1 MRPEFIG
8 SVELIAS
15 VGKVSEL
22 WRYPV
27 QSLRG
32 ESLDKLDFTE
42 RGALGDRGYC
52 VAEAD
57 TGAAGTAA
65 RPPWKMLVTW
75 LACYVKEPELGGD
88 LPLVEVSFPD
98 GVSLRS
104 DDARID
110 AVMSERIGRKVR
122 LVRSDAP
129 DVALPYK
136 ASHCHLLTS
145 ATLKALSAGYPQGRF
160 VPARFRPNVVL
171 DCGDTTGFV
180 ENGWLGSYLAL
191 GEVMFDINEHCERC
205 ALTTRP
211 QGDLPMDPGI
221 LHTAQQFNQNHVG
234 VYGAVRR
241 AGRIKLGAAATR

>member
-1 MRPEFIG
+1 MT
-8 SVELIAS
+8 AN

-32 ESLDKLDFTE
+32 ESLKALDFTD
-42 RGALGDRGYC
+42 GGGLGDRGYC

-65 RPPWKMLVTW
+65 RPPWKMLITWSARYVT
-75 LACYVKEPELGGD
+75 EPRPGGA
-88 LPLVEVSFPD
+88 LPVVEISFPD
-98 GVSLRS
+98 GVSALS
-104 DDARID
+104 DDARVHD
-110 AVMSERIGRKVR
+110 FMSERIGRKVR
-122 LVRSDAP
+122 LAKSDAP
-129 DVALPYK
+129 DTILPYK

-145 ATLKALSAGYPQGRF
+145 ATLKALTKAYPSGRF

-171 DCGDTTGFV
+171 DCGETTGFI
-180 ENGWLGSYLAL
+180 ESDWLGSDLAVGGVTL
-191 GEVMFDINEHCERC
+191 DINEHCERC

-211 QGDLPMDPGI
+211 QGDLPIDPGI

-234 VYGAVRR
+234 VYGAVKRT
-241 AGRIKLGAAATR
+241 GRIALGDTAVR

>member
-1 MRPEFIG
+1 MT
-8 SVELIAS
+8 AS

-32 ESLDKLDFTE
+32 ESLSALDFTD
-42 RGALGDRGYC
+42 RGGLGDRGYC
-52 VAEAD
+52 VVEKES
-57 TGAAGTAA
+57 GAAGTAA

-75 LACYVKEPELGGD
+75 SARYVTEPQHGSP

-98 GVSLRS
+98 GASVTS
-104 DDARID
+104 DDARMD
-110 AVMSERIGRKVR
+110 AAMSERIGRPVR
-122 LVRSDAP
+122 LALSAAP
-129 DVALPYK
+129 DTVLPYK

-145 ATLKALSAGYPQGRF
+145 ATLKALRGLYPQGQF

-171 DCGDTTGFV
+171 DCGDTSGFI
-180 ENGWLGSYLAL
+180 ENDWLGTDL
-191 GEVMFDINEHCERC
+191 GLGDVSFDINEHCVRC

-221 LHTAQQFNQNHVG
+221 LHTAQQFNSTHVG
-234 VYGAVRR
+234 VYGAVKR
-241 AGRIKLGAAATR
+241 AGRVQLGDKATR